1 MHLRPAQ
8 LSDAG
13 LLQHWHGKPHVLT
26 AIGDFAEVDWVSEL
40 GHSPPWRELLIA
52 EVDGR
57 AIGVIQIIDA
67 AREET
72 HYWGDVEGEVR
83 AIDMWIGEEDC
94 VGRGYGTQM
103 MRLALD
109 RCFAEAA
116 VTAVLIDPLASNTR
130 ARRFYERCGYQP
142 VGPRVFG
149 ADACFVYRMDRQA
162 WQDCR

>member
-1 MHLRPAQ
+1 MNLRPAK
-8 LSDAG
+8 LTDTA
-13 LLQHWHGKPHVLT
+13 LLQRWHSKPHVLA
-26 AIGDFAEVDWVSEL
+26 AIGDFADVDWVSEL
-40 GHSPPWRELLIA
+40 GHSPPWRELLMA

-94 VGRGYGTQM
+94 LGRGYGTQM
-103 MRLALD
+103 MCRALD
-109 RCFAEAA
+109 RCFADSA
-116 VTAVLIDPLASNTR
+116 VTAVLIDPLASNTS
-130 ARRFYERCGYQP
+130 ARRFYERCGFQP

-149 ADACFVYRMDRQA
+149 EDECFVYRMDRQA